1 MNNISQS
8 VVLASGK
15 PCFGRFLPA
24 MVVALSLLIPIGALA
39 GVGDKPAKKAAKK
52 SEAKCALAQVPAR
65 QTEPMATTGS
75 NLKQSGKRVGNTTT
89 GVYPVTVID
98 RKAIERSG
106 AATLLGVL
114 NRQSSFR

>member
-8 VVLASGK
+8 VASTSGK
-15 PCFGRFLPA
+15 PLSRRFLPA
-24 MVVALSLLIPIGALA
+24 VVVALSLLIPMTAFA
-39 GVGDKPAKKAAKK
+39 GVGAKSAKKPARKC
-52 SEAKCALAQVPAR
+52 ETKCASAQAAVGES
-65 QTEPMATTGS
+65 EPMVTTGS